1 MHGHGHGHGYRRK
14 ARGAA
19 HQGTQRGTTEMQTT
33 RQRGGA
39 ATRTAKAAG
48 WALSTT
54 LAAALLAGCDSGTP
68 PQTAASAGEQAAA
81 DPSAEPSDGPS
92 PRTESTPG
100 NAPDVKPTGVVFAAI
115 QDATSWIVAAV
126 DPTTGTT
133 TYENTFTPADDDV
146 RLDTSYRQMAG
157 EGPLVERALFDG
169 DLHRAVATKRMTDGT
184 EHVGWI
190 DREGTFT
197 DITAA
202 NPSPA
207 GFTSTTSDDTP
218 LFGPDGAFYFARRE
232 PDGSGWKTD
241 PAIWRLAGPGPTGA
255 GAATTVHEANYCV
268 NPPADIEPLCAG
280 CSPFHTP
287 GTPGTGA
294 YRATDFIGT
303 GAYLS
308 TDARNSMVYR
318 SPVLPK
324 DRTDLLDWG
333 TDGKALIP
341 QTNRTVW
348 APVSDPQG
356 RQVAFLSKAPNQGP
370 TVAPELY
377 VVDAQGGTPHLVP
390 VGGGTL
396 GGKNPTLLDW
406 R

>member
-1 MHGHGHGHGYRRK
+1 MH
-14 ARGAA
+14 
-19 HQGTQRGTTEMQTT
+19 TT
-33 RQRGGA
+33 RQRSGA
-39 ATRTAKAAG
+39 ASTAAKATG
-48 WALSTT
+48 WALTMT
-54 LAAALLAGCDSGTP
+54 LAAALLAGCDSGASS
-68 PQTAASAGEQAAA
+68 QTADSATRPVAAA
-81 DPSAEPSDGPS
+81 GPSSEPSDGPALS
-92 PRTESTPG
+92 AESTPG
-100 NAPDVKPTGVVFAAI
+100 NAPDAKPTGVVFAAI

-133 TYENTFTPADDDV
+133 VYENTFTPTDDDV
-146 RLDTSYRQMAG
+146 RLDASYQQMAG

-169 DLHRAVATKRMTDGT
+169 NLHRAVATKRMTDGT

-202 NPSPA
+202 NPAPT

-232 PDGSGWKTD
+232 PDGSGWKTA
-241 PAIWRLAGPGPTGA
+241 PAIWRLAGPGPAGA
-255 GAATTVHEANYCV
+255 GAATTVNEANYYV
-268 NPPADIEPLCAG
+268 NPPSDIEPLCAG

-303 GAYLS
+303 SAYLS

-348 APVSDPQG
+348 APVADPRG
-356 RQVAFLSKAPNQGP
+356 RQVAFLSKAPDQGP

-377 VVDAQGGTPHLVP
+377 IVDAQGGTPHLVP
-390 VGGGTL
+390 AGEGTL
-396 GGKNPTLLDW
+396 LGKNPTLLDW